1 MAEIKWV
8 WSRMKGLRG
17 RYLLAMFFS
26 LLMSGLSF
34 VNPMLS
40 QILVDDVLIGAQDAT
55 GAVIR
60 QTELLIPLVIAMIAV
75 TLVRSGSGYLA
86 HTFAEFATKPF
97 DKRMRDELYQRL
109 MSLDQKYFNA
119 TRTGDIMTRFTG
131 DMEMIRHA
139 FCFSFRQL
147 FINIVIFITV
157 AVYFMTISVKFTL
170 MLLAVTPLVLLT
182 SFLYFRRVRP
192 LYAVLRERLSELNI
206 CAQENIEGN
215 RVIKAFANEDFETE
229 KFKKHNDAYRDDN
242 LKAALYWLKY
252 FPILETLANSLTVI
266 TVLAGGWLVIRD
278 EMTLGQLLAV
288 NSMTWALSEP
298 MRQLGALF
306 NDIQRFFASAEK
318 VMDLY
323 YARPQIFSLSDAVTN
338 SEGFEGSIDFDHV
351 TFRYGKHTV
360 LRDVSFSISPGETV
374 GFMGTTGVG
383 KSTVVDLIT
392 RLSDADEGGVYVSG
406 VDVRDWSLQELRRHI
421 GVATQEVFLF
431 SDTVEGNIAYGNPD
445 MSDEEVRKAA
455 ALSCSDFI
463 ESLPEGMNTII
474 GERGVGLSGGQRQ
487 RLALARAIAIRPS
500 ILILDDTT
508 SAVDN
513 ETEKAIQEHLRSL
526 DFPCT
531 KIIIGQ
537 RISSVKDADRIFV
550 LQGGK
555 IAETGTHEELLK
567 MQGVYYEI
575 FAIQQ
580 GNFEK
585 AGEV

>member
-1 MAEIKWV
+1 MTEIKWV
-8 WSRMKGLRG
+8 WSHMKGLRG
-17 RYLLAMFFS
+17 RYLLAMFFA

-40 QILVDDVLIGAQDAT
+40 QILVDNVLIGVTDAT

-60 QTELLIPLVIAMIAV
+60 QIELLIPLVLAMIGV
-75 TLVRSGSGYLA
+75 TLVRTGSGYLA
-86 HTFAEFATKPF
+86 HTFSEFATKPF
-97 DKRMRDELYQRL
+97 DKRMRDELYHRL
-109 MSLDQKYFNA
+109 MTLDQKYFNA

-157 AVYFMTISVKFTL
+157 AIYFMTISVKFTL
-170 MLLAVTPLVLLT
+170 ILLSVTPLVLLT

-192 LYAVLRERLSELNI
+192 LYGVLRERLSELNT

-215 RVIKAFANEDFETE
+215 RVIKAFTNEDYESE

-242 LKAALYWLKY
+242 IKAALYWLKY
-252 FPILETLANSLTVI
+252 YPILETLANSLTVI

-306 NDIQRFFASAEK
+306 NDVQRFFASASK

-323 YARPQIFSLSDAVTN
+323 YARPHIYSLPDAVTT

-351 TFRYGKHTV
+351 TFRYGNHTV
-360 LRDVSFSISPGETV
+360 LEDVSFSVTPGQTI
-374 GFMGTTGVG
+374 GIMGTTGAG
-383 KSTVVDLIT
+383 KSTVVELIT
-392 RLSDADEGGVYVSG
+392 RLSDVDEGGVYVSG
-406 VDVRDWSLQELRRHI
+406 VNVRDWKLQELRRHI

-445 MSDEEVRKAA
+445 MSEEEVEKAVS
-455 ALSCSDFI
+455 LSCSDFI
-463 ESLPEGMNTII
+463 SGLPDKIDTII

-487 RLALARAIAIRPS
+487 RLALARAMAIRPT

-513 ETEKAIQEHLRSL
+513 ETEKAIQENLRSL

-531 KIIIGQ
+531 KLIIGQ

-550 LQGGK
+550 LDGGK
-555 IAETGTHEELLK
+555 IAEAGTHEELLQK
-567 MQGVYYEI
+567 KGVYYEI
-575 FAIQQ
+575 YAIQQ
-580 GNFEK
+580 GNLEK
-585 AGEV
+585 AGEA